1 MKIPNSEMATRLKD
15 NEDLLKRMNHG
26 LERKIKSKEQEIK
39 QIDELYDK
47 KVEIAKEEGE
57 KDYLQGLER
66 NQKRIVGESNVFE
79 EKIQG
84 YNEQLKKARETVT
97 KEEEALKGGHRA
109 KLDELKIQLEDNFQD
124 QYLNTLSSQQ
134 EIQSTTTD
142 SVKEIASKAKLEKM
156 TTESNA
162 QYEINALSAE
172 LNQKAAN
179 NEKDF
184 RNTLDNDVRAHKAEV
199 TRQKDEL
206 KKLMDIDA
214 EKNKRLSDE
223 KNRVNKDQLSF
234 QDKHQQEMLRQREA
248 DFKTRY
254 EKIVKEHN
262 EILKNLSTSFSAD
275 VKKMVEQTSTEKKQ
289 IDDKTNDPFYRVDKL
304 NPTMKEEL
312 NEVMVSLPVAEYE
325 KENVHLSAQGRNIK
339 VTLSRKYTDSIA
351 SPEGGIDRSTRS
363 ELFSKEF
370 NVADL
375 LSPKDIVQNYQDGI
389 LTFKIKK
396 A

>member
-1 MKIPNSEMATRLKD
+1 MATRLKD
-15 NEDLLKRMNHG
+15 NEDLLKRMNNG

-39 QIDELYDK
+39 QIDALYDK
-47 KVEIAKEEGE
+47 KVEVAKEEGE

-66 NQKRIVGESNVFE
+66 NQARIVGESNLFE

-84 YNEQLKKARETVT
+84 YNEQLKKARDTVT
-97 KEEEALKGGHRA
+97 KEEEMLKGGHRE
-109 KLDELKIQLEDNFQD
+109 KLDGLKAQLEENFQD
-124 QYLNTLSSQQ
+124 QYLNTLNTQH
-134 EIQSTTTD
+134 EIQSSTQD

-172 LNQKAAN
+172 FNQKATN
-179 NEKDF
+179 NERDF
-184 RNTLDNDVRAHKAEV
+184 RSKLENDVRAHKAEV
-199 TRQKDEL
+199 SRQQDEL
-206 KKLMDIDA
+206 KKLMTMDA

-223 KNRVNKDQLSF
+223 KNRVNKDQLLF

-248 DFKTRY
+248 DFKVRY
-254 EKIVKEHN
+254 EKMVKEHN
-262 EILKNLSTSFSAD
+262 DILKDLSTSFTAD
-275 VKKMVEQTSTEKKQ
+275 VKKMVDQTSTEKKL
-289 IDDKTNDPFYRVDKL
+289 ISDKTSDPFYRVDKL

-312 NEVMVSLPVAEYE
+312 KEVMISLPIAEYE

-339 VTLSRKYTDSIA
+339 ITLSRKYSDSIA
-351 SPEGGIDRSTRS
+351 SAEGGIDRSTRS

-370 NVADL
+370 NSVDL
-375 LSPKDIVQNYQDGI
+375 LSPKDITQSYQDGI
-389 LTFKIKK
+389 LTFKINK

>member
-39 QIDELYDK
+39 QIDSLYDR
-47 KVEIAKEEGE
+47 KVLAAKEEGE

-66 NQKRIVGESNVFE
+66 NQKRIVDESNVFE

-84 YNEQLKKARETVT
+84 YNEQLKKARETVS
-97 KEEEALKGGHRA
+97 KEEEMLKGEHQTKLSALKS
-109 KLDELKIQLEDNFQD
+109 QLEDNFQD
-124 QYLNTLSSQQ
+124 QYLNTLNSQQ
-134 EIQSTTTD
+134 EIQSSTQD
-142 SVKEIASKAKLEKM
+142 AVKEIASKAKLEKM

-162 QYEINALSAE
+162 QYEINALSAD
-172 LNQKAAN
+172 LNQKASN

-184 RNTLDNDVRAHKAEV
+184 RNKLENDVRAHKAEV
-199 TRQKDEL
+199 SRQQDEL
-206 KKLMDIDA
+206 KKLMTMDA

-223 KNRVNKDQLSF
+223 KNRVNKDQLTF

-248 DFKTRY
+248 DFKIRY
-254 EKIVKEHN
+254 EKMVKEHD
-262 EILKNLSTSFSAD
+262 EILKHLSESFSAD
-275 VKKMVEQTSTEKKQ
+275 VKKMVEKTSTDKRRIE
-289 IDDKTNDPFYRVDKL
+289 DKTNDPFYRVDKL
-304 NPTMKEEL
+304 NPTMKEGPS
-312 NEVMVSLPVAEYE
+312 EVLVSLPVAEYE

-339 VTLSRKYTDSIA
+339 ITLSRKYTDSISA
-351 SPEGGIDRSTRS
+351 PEGGIDRSTRS

-370 NVADL
+370 NAIDL
-375 LSPKDIVQNYQDGI
+375 LSPKDIAQNYENGV